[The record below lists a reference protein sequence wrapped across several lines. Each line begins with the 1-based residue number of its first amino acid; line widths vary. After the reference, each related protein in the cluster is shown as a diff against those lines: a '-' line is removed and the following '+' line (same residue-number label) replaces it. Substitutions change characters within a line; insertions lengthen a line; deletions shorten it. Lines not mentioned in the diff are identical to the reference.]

1 MSSNEQI
8 GPTWHSIEW
17 KKIVVWAL
25 ELLGHCNGRHVVATF
40 ITSHTVYILQFF
52 LNKILWFFMC
62 FKEQQL
68 KAIYMISKWRGTP
81 NITKCNSFFK
91 ITGNNCN
98 YFYFEGLC
106 ALCLFLVFFL
116 FCYII
121 PILLSPQNV
130 QNDAFT
136 VTAKSLLQLT
146 GVTPSHLRT
155 DMHRL
160 ITVSKR
166 LVSAA
171 LCSQGTM

>member
-52 LNKILWFFMC
+52 LNKILWFLMC

-106 ALCLFLVFFL
+106 ALCLFLVFF
-116 FCYII
+116 FCFAISYQFYLALRMYRMMH
-121 PILLSPQNV
+121 LLS
-130 QNDAFT
+130 
-136 VTAKSLLQLT
+136 L
-146 GVTPSHLRT
+146 PSHYFSSQES
-155 DMHRL
+155 HHL
-160 ITVSKR
+160 I
-166 LVSAA
+166 
-171 LCSQGTM
+171 